1 MDDLKEYQK
10 AKKRIKEVKGFYGHL
25 ASYVSVN
32 TGLFLIDW
40 ISGNGLTWFYWPMI
54 GWGIGLFS
62 HGIRVFGT
70 QGYLERWEQK
80 ELQKLKVQQPSA
92 ADADAASFSKKH
104 KVTLGAHIGQEIAHA
119 MKVLERELG
128 DLGDRGLGDN
138 ANQGASATS
147 ARGKI
152 PQGVAILMFSD
163 IEGFT
168 AYVEAHGDE
177 AGRALLQQHH
187 RVFREHLK
195 RHDGVEIKSMG
206 DGFMLCFTSAR
217 KALTCAAAIQADLER
232 CSFPLKVRI
241 GLHAGEP
248 LQEGEDLTG
257 QMVNLAARVM
267 DQADGGQILLTEV
280 VKNLAGTLKGFQYVD
295 HGTRRLPGISQ
306 PQQLYQFHPIES
318 LTSPLD
324 SQVDKRLETM
334 EKQMKSRGA

>member
-1 MDDLKEYQK
+1 MDDLKEYQR

-25 ASYVSVN
+25 ASYISVN
-32 TGLFLIDW
+32 AGLFLIDL
-40 ISGNGLTWFYWPMI
+40 ISGNGLTWFYYPMI
-54 GWGIGLFS
+54 GWGIGLLS
-62 HGIRVFGT
+62 HGIKVFGT

-92 ADADAASFSKKH
+92 AAADAVSFSKKH

-119 MKVLERELG
+119 MRVLERELG
-128 DLGDRGLGDN
+128 DLGVKD
-138 ANQGASATS
+138 GAVGAAASTPS

-187 RVFREHLK
+187 RIFREHLK
-195 RHDGVEIKSMG
+195 RHDGVEIKNMG

-217 KALTCAAAIQADLER
+217 KALTCAAQVQADLER
-232 CSFPLKVRI
+232 CSFPLGVRI
-241 GLHAGEP
+241 GVHAGEP
-248 LQEGEDLTG
+248 LQDGEDLTG

-280 VKNLAGTLKGFQYVD
+280 VKNLAGSLKGFQYVD
-295 HGTRRLPGISQ
+295 QSVRRLPGISQ

-334 EKQMKSRGA
+334 EKQMKNKGA

>member
-1 MDDLKEYQK
+1 MSDLEEYQR

-25 ASYVSVN
+25 ASYLSVN
-32 TGLFLIDW
+32 AGLFLIDLL
-40 ISGNGLTWFYWPMI
+40 SGNGLGWFYWPMI
-54 GWGIGLFS
+54 GWGIGLLS

-70 QGYLERWEQK
+70 HGYLERWEQK
-80 ELQKLKVQQPSA
+80 ELQKLKVQQPA
-92 ADADAASFSKKH
+92 AAEVDAASFTKKH
-104 KVTLGAHIGQEIAHA
+104 KITLGTHISQEIARA

-128 DLGDRGLGDN
+128 DLNRDQPDVARQ
-138 ANQGASATS
+138 AASAP

-152 PQGVAILMFSD
+152 PQGVAILLFSD

-168 AYVEAHGDE
+168 AYVETHGDE

-187 RVFREHLK
+187 HVFREHLK
-195 RHDGVEIKSMG
+195 RHDGAEIKNMG

-217 KALTCAAAIQADLER
+217 KALICAAQVLADLEER
-232 CSFPLKVRI
+232 GFPLKVRV
-241 GLHAGEP
+241 GVHAGEP

-295 HGTRRLPGISQ
+295 HGVRRLLGISQ
-306 PQQLYQFHPIES
+306 PQQLYQFHPIEP
-318 LTSPLD
+318 LASPLD
-324 SQVDKRLETM
+324 SQVDERLQTL
-334 EKQMKSRGA
+334 EKQIKNWGS

>member
-25 ASYVSVN
+25 ASYISVN
-32 TGLFLIDW
+32 TGLFMIDL

-128 DLGDRGLGDN
+128 DLGLDERDSRQN
-138 ANQGASATS
+138 SASAS
-147 ARGKI
+147 ARAKI

-168 AYVEAHGDE
+168 AYVESHGDE

-187 RVFREHLK
+187 RIFREHLK
-195 RHDGVEIKSMG
+195 RHEGVEIKSMG

-217 KALTCAAAIQADLER
+217 KALTCAAQVLADLER

-267 DQADGGQILLTEV
+267 NQADGGQILLTEV
-280 VKNLAGTLKGFQYVD
+280 VKNLAGSMKGFQYVD
-295 HGTRRLPGISQ
+295 QRLRRLPGISQ

-324 SQVDKRLETM
+324 SQVDQRLDTL
-334 EKQMKSRGA
+334 EKQMKKRG